1 MTAAEAAASIAA
13 QTAAAQAAYQAGTL
27 GPTPGV
33 SGQYMTPAQMTSQWA
48 SQSPA
53 PGGLI
58 SGGGNGVL
66 TATGLQAGYYQIPG
80 QQGAEYYDPHSGQA
94 SAEFVAWAN
103 SATPDALT
111 AAFIPSEG
119 GPQAANDANQM
130 PAQAAANFNAEAAL
144 INTGAS
150 NEDAQNATLGIGP
163 NQQFV
168 TGANGQQE
176 TMAQAMAPQTGGG
189 YRDVSPAG
197 DVVAPTAPGAGYWK
211 SVAGGSM
218 WVTTNTAADL
228 ATIEADAQTNE
239 ANLNA
244 QNQSEYAALQQERII
259 TAAKAAGVDPGM
271 ALKYGIGLGD
281 AATLQNI
288 ADTGISAAQTQQ
300 ISDTYARIQ
309 DPAEQA
315 AFLSAQDPGN
325 LTPAL
330 RLAQNLT
337 PQKAAEKNWM
347 TKNALAPVTTIT
359 SASQYD
365 GGAGGGIK
373 TTYGDVTQTDAATG
387 RSIMFGNV
395 ITSMSYVGPASRG
408 SFDTAMTR
416 IGGGMYGAF
425 IGFIGSFGNPIGII
439 AGAAFGSG
447 LLGGI
452 KTSFKNPTGN
462 LGKSGWGAAA
472 NPAEEGIQ
480 NVGIDLAAAALEG
493 SAGLFG
499 GMAIGSALGFI
510 RNNGQG
516 GAQGAEMGAISGGLA
531 GLFGAGRQWNGGVDF
546 RPSPAVAPGASMWT
560 GPTV

>member
-1 MTAAEAAASIAA
+1 MTAAEAAAALAGAKANTSGVFSLDQLQALGQTGDLATDWIKSAA
-13 QTAAAQAAYQAGTL
+13 
-27 GPTPGV
+27 P
-33 SGQYMTPAQMTSQWA
+33 S
-48 SQSPA
+48 
-53 PGGLI
+53 GLI
-58 SGGGNGVL
+58 AGGGNAAL
-66 TATGLQAGYYQIPG
+66 TATGLQAGFYQVPG

-103 SATPDALT
+103 SATPDAL
-111 AAFIPSEG
+111 ASAFIPSEG
-119 GPQAANDANQM
+119 APQAANDANQM

-144 INTGAS
+144 INAGAS

-176 TMAQAMAPQTGGG
+176 TMAQALAPQVGGG
-189 YRDVSPAG
+189 YRDISTHTSMFKL
-197 DVVAPTAPGAGYWK
+197 VAPPGGDGQSQWQDASGAAVPY
-211 SVAGGSM
+211 SEV
-218 WVTTNTAADL
+218 AAD
-228 ATIEADAQTNE
+228 TQTSLDD
-239 ANLNA
+239 LN
-244 QNQSEYAALQQERII
+244 QHNQSEYAALQQQRVIA
-259 TAAKAAGVDPGM
+259 AAKAAGFDPGSV
-271 ALKYGIGLGD
+271 LKYGTGLGD
-281 AATLQNI
+281 STTLKNI
-288 ADTGISAAQTQQ
+288 ADTGISAAQTQE
-300 ISDTYARIQ
+300 IYDTYARIS

-315 AFLSAQDPGN
+315 AYLAAQDPGN
-325 LTPAL
+325 LTLAL
-330 RLAQNLT
+330 RLAQNAT
-337 PQKAAEKNWM
+337 PQKASEKNWM
-347 TKNALAPVTTIT
+347 MENALAPVTTIT

-395 ITSMSYVGPASRG
+395 ITSMSYVAPEGRG
-408 SFDTAMTR
+408 SFDQAMQR
-416 IGGGMYGAF
+416 LGGALYGGF
-425 IGFIGSFGNPIGII
+425 IGFIGSFGNPAGLVL
-439 AGAAFGSG
+439 GAASGAG

-472 NPAEEGIQ
+472 NPAKEGIQ
-480 NVGIDLAAAALEG
+480 NVGIDLAAAALGG

-516 GAQGAEMGAISGGLA
+516 GATGAESGAISGGLA